1 MNISTHSLKFH
12 PIAEEEYR
20 EYMMKFNNKASYS
33 EEINIKSSS
42 DKTTIKD
49 TENDFGTIDR
59 IKMNTKGRKNLT
71 PKFYYNHKDGFYFRT
86 ITKKSL
92 LVKENKH
99 LWNWKLH

>member
-20 EYMMKFNNKASYS
+20 EYMMKFNNEASYS

-49 TENDFGTIDR
+49 TENDFGTIDWDQDEYKR
-59 IKMNTKGRKNLT
+59 EKKPYTK
-71 PKFYYNHKDGFYFRT
+71 
-86 ITKKSL
+86 IL
-92 LVKENKH
+92 LQS
-99 LWNWKLH
+99 